1 MFSKLSIIFAAIG
14 ALLLSLSYIYP
25 NNFEIFM
32 VSGFASLIIGLVLSF
47 AAFFKREQGQIKF
60 IPVIAFFL
68 LSFII
73 TWNDPFQILRL
84 LTWIKNFS
92 N

>member
-1 MFSKLSIIFAAIG
+1 MA
-14 ALLLSLSYIYP
+14 
-25 NNFEIFM
+25 
-32 VSGFASLIIGLVLSF
+32 SGFASLIIGLLLSF
-47 AAFFKREQGQIKF
+47 AALFKGEQGKIRF
-60 IPVIAFFL
+60 LPVIAFFL

-84 LTWIKNFS
+84 LTWIKNLS